1 MIEQLSVIRAEGTDP
16 RHNLAAEAVLL
27 ETVRKN
33 QMILYL
39 WQNDNTVVIGRN
51 QNIWKECN
59 LKNTERDGV
68 TIVRRPS
75 GGGAVYHDLGNL
87 NFTMI
92 ADDDNYDVAVQTDVI
107 VRALQKLGIAAEMSG
122 RNDILVH
129 SRKVSG
135 NAYRHHHGFSCQHG
149 TLLVNSDLEKMKLY
163 LNPDPLKLQ
172 AKGVDSVRS
181 RVMNL
186 KEICDK
192 ADIDILCRLITEC
205 AEETYGLKAEDD
217 FVIDR
222 TLLQQEEQRFAS
234 KEWTFGKNPP
244 FDQVLETRFAWG
256 GIRLECIVREGR
268 ISDLSV
274 WTDAMDENLADDL
287 KQSLKGVLYT
297 RTAIS
302 NALPQGREEFRDIAE
317 WIRNREE

>member
-1 MIEQLSVIRAEGTDP
+1 MIEQLSVIRTGCTDP
-16 RHNLAAEAVLL
+16 RHNLAKEAVLL
-27 ETVRKN
+27 ETARKN
-33 QMILYL
+33 RMILYL

-92 ADDDNYDVAVQTDVI
+92 ADDDNYDVAVQTEII
-107 VRALQKLGIAAEMSG
+107 VRALRKLGIEAGISG
-122 RNDILVH
+122 RNDILVND
-129 SRKVSG
+129 RKVSG

-149 TLLVNSDLEKMKLY
+149 TLLVNSDLEKMNLY

-186 KEICDK
+186 KEICVQS
-192 ADIDILCRLITEC
+192 DIDVLCDLITEC
-205 AEETYGLKAEDD
+205 AEETYGLKAEDH
-217 FVIDR
+217 FVIDPD
-222 TLLQQEEQRFAS
+222 LLKQEEERFAS
-234 KEWTFGKNPP
+234 REWTFGKNPP
-244 FDQVLETRFAWG
+244 FEQALETRFAWG
-256 GIRLECIVREGR
+256 GIRLEFSVREGR

-287 KQSLKGVLYT
+287 KQCLEGILYT
-297 RTAIS
+297 RTAMC
-302 NALPQGREEFRDIAE
+302 NALWQGSEEFRDIAE

>member
-1 MIEQLSVIRAEGTDP
+1 MIEQLSVIRAESTDS
-16 RHNLAAEAVLL
+16 RRNLALETVLL
-27 ETVRKN
+27 EMVRKN

-87 NFTMI
+87 NYTMI
-92 ADDDNYDVAVQTDVI
+92 TDDAHYDVAKQTGIIVQ
-107 VRALQKLGIAAEMSG
+107 ALQKLGIDAEMSG
-122 RNDILVH
+122 RNDILVQN
-129 SRKVSG
+129 RKVSG
-135 NAYRHHHGFSCQHG
+135 NAFRRHSGFSYQHG

-186 KEICDK
+186 KEICGR
-192 ADIDILCRLITEC
+192 AEIGILSDLITES
-205 AEETYGLKAEDD
+205 AEEAYGQKAEGNII
-217 FVIDR
+217 IDR
-222 TLLQQEEQRFAS
+222 DLLRKEEERFAS
-234 KEWTFGKNPP
+234 REWTFGRNPP

-256 GIRLECIVREGR
+256 GMRLEFTVREGR
-268 ISDLSV
+268 ISNLSV

-287 KQSLKGVLYT
+287 KQSLKGILYT
-297 RTAIS
+297 CTAMYS
-302 NALPQGREEFRDIAE
+302 ALQRDSEEFRDIAE

>member
-1 MIEQLSVIRAEGTDP
+1 MIEQLSVIRTGCTDP
-16 RHNLAAEAVLL
+16 RRNLAAETVLL

-87 NFTMI
+87 NYTMI
-92 ADDDNYDVAVQTDVI
+92 TDDVHYDVAKQTGII
-107 VRALQKLGIAAEMSG
+107 VRALQKLGIDAEMSG
-122 RNDILVH
+122 RNDILVQN
-129 SRKVSG
+129 RKVSG
-135 NAYRHHHGFSCQHG
+135 NAFRRHRGFSYQHG

-186 KEICDK
+186 KEICGR
-192 ADIDILCRLITEC
+192 AEIGILSDLITES
-205 AEETYGLKAEDD
+205 AEEAYGQTAEGNII
-217 FVIDR
+217 IDR
-222 TLLQQEEQRFAS
+222 DLLRKEEERFAS
-234 KEWTFGKNPP
+234 REWTFGRNPP

-256 GIRLECIVREGR
+256 GMRLEFTVREGR

-287 KQSLKGVLYT
+287 KQSLKGILYT
-297 RTAIS
+297 CTAMYS
-302 NALPQGREEFRDIAE
+302 ALQRDSEEFRDIAE